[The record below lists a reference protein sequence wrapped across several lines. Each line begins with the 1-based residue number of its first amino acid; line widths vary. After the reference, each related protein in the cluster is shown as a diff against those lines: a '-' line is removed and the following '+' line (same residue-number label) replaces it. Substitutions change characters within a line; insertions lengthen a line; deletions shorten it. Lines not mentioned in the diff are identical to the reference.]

1 MDKKI
6 KKGQS
11 GFRSSAGILDDTSL
25 DIIPEFMGNIKR
37 PNLQGDPTK
46 LSLENL
52 GPLLAM
58 MAAGTYPAVSAMV
71 DDEEGK
77 LRDQGIIVPPKGR
90 TEEEKKQ
97 DVSPVGG
104 GFTPLSDEDR
114 LPQSTAGEA
123 PKVDTKLPPTTQIPE
138 EKIEPVG
145 GGFTPLTDE
154 EKIPTILTMSDKTK
168 KEDTSK
174 ALVPT
179 KMMESLDEL
188 PDPMEKYQS
197 DIAPRFSQTEDYIKT
212 NYTGTEKKLLNDWVN
227 ELFNPQKGLTLELRD
242 TGLAAQLEQINQADP
257 KRKVTSKELLELVQ
271 AADNQLAGFGN
282 YTVMGGNQEL
292 FPQTVDNA
300 LTQIDGLEVVVRP
313 GKMSDFMERYKN
325 LVTSSLNQIKDV
337 TNRDDAADVMANIKV
352 LEQELIREEGLN
364 PDFLER
370 NREYGQI
377 QDYIRQVGQAL
388 QGTVFTNEHINI
400 GLPDTRAEDYSVIT
414 HNFNPYFGQD
424 SRTSSHNTSHPTADN
439 TVAFSRGRKIQN
451 YENGDEGTIIME
463 MQSDIHRNKPA
474 IEYPTSANDFT
485 SSRDFYPYAGGA
497 QYWVKQVMKDR
508 LTQALIDGDDFL
520 GWVPGEVVAHYESAD
535 KDDYKGF
542 ISIYNNKTNE
552 FIKKINKDITKRG
565 KSLGMTDEEINMAT
579 LKVRNDGQYKFTT
592 GGNDYAAR
600 INQNQY
606 PGMEKYVRV
615 GEKSRNKDQY
625 RYGEIENTLQLIN
638 MPYIDLKAREDF
650 DPNLLKK
657 IGFPQF
663 KKGGKTK
670 TSKAD
675 PLIDIEIFFE
685 SV

>member
-1 MDKKI
+1 MDKK
-6 KKGQS
+6 KKFQS
-11 GFRSSAGILDDTSL
+11 GAASVLDDPDILDV
-25 DIIPEFMGNIKR
+25 IPQIRR
-37 PNLQGDPTK
+37 PNLMGDPTK
-46 LSLENL
+46 LGTADL

-138 EKIEPVG
+138 EKLGPVG
-145 GGFTPLTDE
+145 GGFTQLTDE
-154 EKIPTILTMSDKTK
+154 EKLPTILTMADQKK

-174 ALVPT
+174 ALVPA
-179 KMMESLDEL
+179 KMMESLADL

-212 NYTGTEKKLLNDWVN
+212 NYTGSEKKLINDWVN

-242 TGLAAQLEQINQADP
+242 TGIAAQLEQINQADP

-282 YTVMGGNQEL
+282 YQIMGGDQEL
-292 FPQTVDNA
+292 FPQTVQNA
-300 LTQIDGLEVVVRP
+300 IQGINQMDVVMRP
-313 GKMSDFMERYKN
+313 GQLSDFVDRYKN
-325 LVTSSLNQIKDV
+325 LVTDNLKSIQNATD
-337 TNRDDAADVMANIKV
+337 RDTAADALAKIQIQT
-352 LEQELIREEGLN
+352 QELLAEEDLD
-364 PDFLER
+364 PAILER
-370 NREYGQI
+370 NREYAKI
-377 QDYIRQVGQAL
+377 QDYIRQVGSTL
-388 QGTVFTNEHINI
+388 QGTVFTNEHMNI
-400 GLPDTRAEDYSVIT
+400 GLPGTRAEDYSVIT
-414 HNFNPYFGQD
+414 HNFNSYFGQD
-424 SRTSSHNTSHPTADN
+424 KRTNEHNTSHPTADN

-451 YENGDEGTIIME
+451 YENGDQGSIIME
-463 MQSDIHRNKPA
+463 MQSDVHRNKPQ

-485 SSRDFYPYAGGA
+485 SSRNFYPYAGGA

-508 LTQALIDGDDFL
+508 LTQALKDGDDFL
-520 GWVPGEVVAHYESAD
+520 GWVPGEVVSHYEGAD
-535 KDDYKGF
+535 KDNYKGF
-542 ISIYNNKTNE
+542 INIYNNKTNE
-552 FIKKINKDITKRG
+552 FIKKLNKDITKRG
-565 KSLGMTDEEINMAT
+565 KALGMSDEEISMAT
-579 LKVRNDGQYKFTT
+579 LKVRNDGQYKFDS
-592 GGNDYAAR
+592 GGDEYFSR
-600 INQNQY
+600 VRQNQF
-606 PGMEKYVRV
+606 PGMEKYVRT
-615 GEKSRNKDQY
+615 GEKTRGRDEY
-625 RYGEIENTLQLIN
+625 RYEEIENTLQLVN
-638 MPYIDLKAREDF
+638 MPYIDLKPREDF

-670 TSKAD
+670 NAKAD

-685 SV
+685 SI

>member
-1 MDKKI
+1 MDKK
-6 KKGQS
+6 KKFQS
-11 GFRSSAGILDDTSL
+11 GAASVLDDPDILDV
-25 DIIPEFMGNIKR
+25 IPQIRR
-37 PNLQGDPTK
+37 PNLMGDPTK
-46 LSLENL
+46 LGTADL

-138 EKIEPVG
+138 EKLGPVG
-145 GGFTPLTDE
+145 GGFTQLTDE
-154 EKIPTILTMSDKTK
+154 EKLPTILTMADQKK

-179 KMMESLDEL
+179 KMMESLADL

-212 NYTGTEKKLLNDWVN
+212 NYTGSEKKLINDWVN

-242 TGLAAQLEQINQADP
+242 TGIAAQLEQINQADP

-282 YTVMGGNQEL
+282 YQIMGGDQEL
-292 FPQTVDNA
+292 FPQTVQNA
-300 LTQIDGLEVVVRP
+300 IQGINQMDVVMRP
-313 GKMSDFMERYKN
+313 GQLSDFVDRYKN
-325 LVTSSLNQIKDV
+325 LVTDNLKSIQNATD
-337 TNRDDAADVMANIKV
+337 RDTAADALAKIQIQT
-352 LEQELIREEGLN
+352 QELLAEEDLD
-364 PDFLER
+364 PAILER
-370 NREYGQI
+370 NREYAKI
-377 QDYIRQVGQAL
+377 QDYIRQVGSTL
-388 QGTVFTNEHINI
+388 QGTVFTNEHMNI
-400 GLPDTRAEDYSVIT
+400 GLPGTRAEDYSVIT
-414 HNFNPYFGQD
+414 HNFNSYFGQD
-424 SRTSSHNTSHPTADN
+424 KRTNEHNTSHPTADN

-451 YENGDEGTIIME
+451 YENGDQGSIIME
-463 MQSDIHRNKPA
+463 MQSDVHRNKPA

-485 SSRDFYPYAGGA
+485 SSRNFYPYAGGA

-508 LTQALIDGDDFL
+508 LTQALKDGDDFL
-520 GWVPGEVVAHYESAD
+520 GWVPGEVVSHYEGAD
-535 KDDYKGF
+535 KDNYKGF
-542 ISIYNNKTNE
+542 INIYNNKTNE
-552 FIKKINKDITKRG
+552 FIKKLNKDITKRG
-565 KSLGMTDEEINMAT
+565 KALGMSDDEISMAT
-579 LKVRNDGQYKFTT
+579 LKVRNDGQYKFDS
-592 GGNDYAAR
+592 GGDEYFSR
-600 INQNQY
+600 VRQNQF
-606 PGMEKYVRV
+606 PGMEKYVRT
-615 GEKSRNKDQY
+615 GEKMKTQD
-625 RYGEIENTLQLIN
+625 RYGYEESANTLQLIN
-638 MPYIDLKAREDF
+638 MPYIDLKPREDF

-685 SV
+685 SI

>member
-1 MDKKI
+1 MDKK
-6 KKGQS
+6 KKFQS
-11 GFRSSAGILDDTSL
+11 GAASVLDDPDILDV
-25 DIIPEFMGNIKR
+25 IPQIRR
-37 PNLQGDPTK
+37 PNLMGDPTK
-46 LSLENL
+46 LGTADL

-145 GGFTPLTDE
+145 GGFTQLTDE
-154 EKIPTILTMSDKTK
+154 EKIPTILTMADQKK

-179 KMMESLDEL
+179 KMMESLADL
-188 PDPMEKYQS
+188 PDPMETYQS
-197 DIAPRFSQTEDYIKT
+197 DIAPRFSQTEDYIKS
-212 NYTGTEKKLLNDWVN
+212 NYTGGEKKLINDWVN

-242 TGLAAQLEQINQADP
+242 TGIAAQLEQINQADP

-282 YTVMGGNQEL
+282 YQIMGGDQEL
-292 FPQTVDNA
+292 FPQTVQNA
-300 LTQIDGLEVVVRP
+300 IQGINQMDVVMRP
-313 GKMSDFMERYKN
+313 GQLSDFVDRYKN
-325 LVTSSLNQIKDV
+325 LVTDNLKSIQNATD
-337 TNRDDAADVMANIKV
+337 RDTAADALARIQIQT
-352 LEQELIREEGLN
+352 QELLAEEDLD
-364 PDFLER
+364 PAILER
-370 NREYGQI
+370 NREYAKI
-377 QDYIRQVGQAL
+377 QDYIRQVGSTL
-388 QGTVFTNEHINI
+388 QGTVFTNEHMSI
-400 GLPDTRAEDYSVIT
+400 GLPGTRAEDYSVIT
-414 HNFNPYFGQD
+414 HNFNSYFGQD
-424 SRTSSHNTSHPTADN
+424 KRTNEHNTSHPTADN

-451 YENGDEGTIIME
+451 YENGDQGSIIME
-463 MQSDIHRNKPA
+463 MQSDVHRNKPQ

-485 SSRDFYPYAGGA
+485 SSRNFYPYAGGA

-508 LTQALIDGDDFL
+508 LTQALKDGDDFL
-520 GWVPGEVVAHYESAD
+520 GWVPGEVVSHYEGAD
-535 KDDYKGF
+535 KDNYKGF
-542 ISIYNNKTNE
+542 INIYNNKTNE

-565 KSLGMTDEEINMAT
+565 KALGMSDEEISMAT
-579 LKVRNDGQYKFTT
+579 LKVRNDGQYKFDS
-592 GGNDYAAR
+592 GGDEYFSR
-600 INQNQY
+600 VRQNQF
-606 PGMEKYVRV
+606 PGMEKYVRT
-615 GEKSRNKDQY
+615 GEKTRSREEYSYDQ
-625 RYGEIENTLQLIN
+625 IENTLQLIN
-638 MPYIDLKAREDF
+638 MPYIDLKPREDF

-685 SV
+685 SI